1 MKKLFYTLIALSITP
16 FILANGP
23 GGGEYKVDNKLSA
36 IEWVGKKVTGQH
48 SGTISVKDGSI
59 QVEDGKIVGG
69 KLIIDM
75 NTIVVTDID
84 DKETNAKLLGHLQS
98 EDFFGVTDF
107 PTAQLDIDKVVH
119 KEGDLHHVHGD
130 LTIKGIT
137 HKVEVPTTV
146 KMEGNKLV
154 AVGETDIDRTLYKI
168 KYGSGKF
175 FDDLGDRMIYD
186 DFTVKFK
193 VGATK

>member
-1 MKKLFYTLIALSITP
+1 MKKLFYTLLAFTISPLIY
-16 FILANGP
+16 ANGP
-23 GGGEYKVDNKLSA
+23 EGGEYKVDNKLSA
-36 IEWVGKKVTGQH
+36 IEWTGKKVTGQH
-48 SGTISVKDGSI
+48 TGIISVKDGSI

-69 KLIIDM
+69 NLIIDM
-75 NTIVVTDID
+75 NTIVVTDIK

-98 EDFFGVTDF
+98 EDFFGVTNF
-107 PTAQLDIDKVVH
+107 PTATLEIDKVEH
-119 KEGDLHHVHGD
+119 KEGNLHHVHGK

-137 HKVEVPTTV
+137 HKIEVPTTV
-146 KMEGNKLV
+146 KMKDGKLV
-154 AVGETDIDRTLYKI
+154 AIGETDIDRTLYKI